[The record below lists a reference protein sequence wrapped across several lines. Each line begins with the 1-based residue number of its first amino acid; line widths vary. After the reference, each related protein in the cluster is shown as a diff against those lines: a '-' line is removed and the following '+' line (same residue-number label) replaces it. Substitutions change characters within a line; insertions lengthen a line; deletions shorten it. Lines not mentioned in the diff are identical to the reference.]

1 MGASKPRGRTG
12 PRSARGKAQ
21 SARNALRHGLAVPV
35 LADPALSQEVHEL
48 ARRIAA
54 GDDRLLELA
63 LHVAEAQLDLVRIRQ
78 ARSTAMSRALSDPNY
93 FSRSE
98 KATLARLVIRI
109 FMAELDGREVSFS
122 DLDAAQDFAIL
133 SLLTP
138 RRSSARLPWC
148 FLSLRIPRLGRYER
162 RALSRRKFA
171 IRALDAARI
180 ASAGAAPIDGM
191 SSARL
196 PRKITRIPGC
206 NSGVLRR

>member
-122 DLDAAQDFAIL
+122 DLDAAQDFANSIPPHAPPEQRQITVVL
-133 SLLTP
+133 SLAEDL
-138 RRSSARLPWC
+138 A
-148 FLSLRIPRLGRYER
+148 RLGRYEH

-191 SSARL
+191 SQRASRG
-196 PRKITRIPGC
+196 R
-206 NSGVLRR
+206 